1 MSMLAKH
8 LQARK
13 DENTLTVLR
22 VKRKRNQEPLDAL
35 VIHQQQRRVAKTR
48 RTMLSQEGEERSA
61 TPSIYDVDDGP
72 VLFSLGETVSEA
84 DFGNARKRAALQERL
99 ALLHSGQKKKV
110 EEEEEEE
117 EDDTMM
123 MDMDMDSETTG
134 EPTVVRQSET
144 GAQWQQI
151 NRNSPGVRATQFCV
165 IGGRQVP
172 LTDNIPPTAADIA
185 FELNYG
191 IPQVYAASD
200 LNRPET
206 RRIKMFDAITE
217 QDVESL
223 RMAESKE
230 RQQQRL
236 LPVSAGHIA
245 HAEDEDH
252 KKDMVEEELV
262 PMVRDRLTF
271 VSKTPEYVYDLYFIQ
286 SKQSPMQLS
295 AGKGPNVGSVL
306 WVDDIDELL
315 DAAGS
320 DSDRN
325 IDDDDDS
332 NAEDY
337 YANDYPD
344 DPDSSS
350 GVYEYYYSS
359 EEREELR
366 AMGGDHDDDV
376 DDDVW

>member
-1 MSMLAKH
+1 MDGWMGR
-8 LQARK
+8 QDAR
-13 DENTLTVLR
+13 TLTVLR
-22 VKRKRNQEPLDAL
+22 VKRKRDQEPLDAL

-48 RTMLSQEGEERSA
+48 RTAASASRSA
-61 TPSIYDVDDGP
+61 TPSIYDVDEGP
-72 VLFSLGETVSEA
+72 VVFSLGETVSED

-99 ALLHSGQKKKV
+99 AMLQGKQQQQQSTD
-110 EEEEEEE
+110 E
-117 EDDTMM
+117 M
-123 MDMDMDSETTG
+123 MDTDSE
-134 EPTVVRQSET
+134 PVVQKP
-144 GAQWQQI
+144 A
-151 NRNSPGVRATQFCV
+151 NSMVDGRSTQFCV

-172 LTDNIPPTAADIA
+172 LTDDVPPTAADIA

-191 IPQVYAASD
+191 IPQVYAATE
-200 LNRPET
+200 LNSST
-206 RRIKMFDAITE
+206 AHRRIKMFDAITE

-230 RQQQRL
+230 RREQQQQQQQQQQRIM
-236 LPVSAGHIA
+236 PVSADQTQR
-245 HAEDEDH
+245 DESR
-252 KKDMVEEELV
+252 KDNMVEEELV

-271 VSKTPEYVYDLYFIQ
+271 RATPTSEYVYDLYYMQ
-286 SKQSPMQLS
+286 SGPLLAPRS
-295 AGKGPNVGSVL
+295 APDASVGSVL

-315 DAAGS
+315 DANAP
-320 DSDRN
+320 DSDGN

-366 AMGGDHDDDV
+366 GMEGDDDGE
-376 DDDVW
+376 DGVW

>member
-1 MSMLAKH
+1 MSTLAKH
-8 LQARK
+8 LQGRK
-13 DENTLTVLR
+13 DATTLTVLR
-22 VKRKRNQEPLDAL
+22 VKRKRDQEPLDAL

-48 RTMLSQEGEERSA
+48 RTAASASRSA
-61 TPSIYDVDDGP
+61 TPSIYDVDEGP
-72 VLFSLGETVSEA
+72 VVFSLGETVSED

-99 ALLHSGQKKKV
+99 AMLQGKQQQHQQQQQQQQSTD
-110 EEEEEEE
+110 E
-117 EDDTMM
+117 M
-123 MDMDMDSETTG
+123 MDTDSE
-134 EPTVVRQSET
+134 PVVQKPVDSMVVGR
-144 GAQWQQI
+144 
-151 NRNSPGVRATQFCV
+151 PTQFCV

-172 LTDNIPPTAADIA
+172 LTDDVPPTAADIA

-191 IPQVYAASD
+191 IPQVYATTELNASSAVH
-200 LNRPET
+200 

-230 RQQQRL
+230 RREKQQQQQMM
-236 LPVSAGHIA
+236 PVSADRTQR
-245 HAEDEDH
+245 EEPR
-252 KKDMVEEELV
+252 KENMVEDELV

-271 VSKTPEYVYDLYFIQ
+271 RATPTSEYVYDLYYIQ
-286 SKQSPMQLS
+286 SRPLLAPRS
-295 AGKGPNVGSVL
+295 ALDPSVGSVL

-315 DAAGS
+315 DANAS
-320 DSDRN
+320 DSDGN

-366 AMGGDHDDDV
+366 GMEGDDDGE
-376 DDDVW
+376 DGVW